1 MSNSCNRFQTV
12 TSRRELLHTSASG
25 FGLLALQGLLQANA
39 VAAAPPKS
47 VNPLAPKA
55 PHFKPKAK
63 RVIFVFMHG
72 GPSQVDTFDHK
83 PLLDRDHGKP
93 YSGPRPRVVFAQT
106 GNLLKSPWEFKR
118 YGKSGI
124 EVSDLF
130 PNVGK
135 MADELCIIKSIHG
148 SNAAH
153 GGALLKLHTGSDVFV
168 RPSMGSWLTYGL
180 GTENQN
186 LPGFITICPS
196 LGHGGVQNWSSAF
209 LPAYAQGT
217 PIGNAAIRAKNAKI
231 SHIDNPELKSDLQR
245 MQLDL
250 LQGLNREQ
258 LAHFGHDPDLEG
270 RIESFELAYR
280 MQTETPKLMDISGE
294 SKATLDMYG
303 IGTEPT
309 DNFGRQC
316 LLARRFCE
324 AGVRF
329 VQVTHSYKWDQH
341 GNLKNDHEKNARE
354 VDLPIAGMLADLK
367 SRGLLEDTLVLW
379 GGEFGRTPTAQ
390 GGDGRDHNPHG
401 YTMWLAGGGVK
412 GGFSYGNT
420 DDYGWFAQ
428 EDKVHLHD
436 LHATML
442 HLLGIDHTRLVYR
455 YGGRDYRLTDVHGE
469 VVQKIIA

>member
-1 MSNSCNRFQTV
+1 
-12 TSRRELLHTSASG
+12 
-25 FGLLALQGLLQANA
+25 
-39 VAAAPPKS
+39 
-47 VNPLAPKA
+47 
-55 PHFKPKAK
+55 
-63 RVIFVFMHG
+63 
-72 GPSQVDTFDHK
+72 
-83 PLLDRDHGKP
+83 
-93 YSGPRPRVVFAQT
+93 
-106 GNLLKSPWEFKR
+106 
-118 YGKSGI
+118 
-124 EVSDLF
+124 
-130 PNVGK
+130 
-135 MADELCIIKSIHG
+135 MADELCVIKSIHG

-231 SHIDNPELKSDLQR
+231 SHIDNPELKGNLQR

-280 MQTETPKLMDISGE
+280 MQTETPKLMDITGE

-303 IGTEPT
+303 IGNEPT

-354 VDLPIAGMLADLK
+354 VDLPIAGLLADLK

-412 GGFSYGNT
+412 GGITYGNT